1 MYDWL
6 LWLLW
11 LLFGAGIGTGI
22 AVLLGARYCRRAQ
35 DNWNE
40 TFERQA
46 EDIEMLRYTIR
57 EACYCLDRNDVS
69 KRRVKEFLRGAL
81 P

>member
-6 LWLLW
+6 LWPLWALLGTG
-11 LLFGAGIGTGI
+11 FGAGVT
-22 AVLLGARYCRRAQ
+22 VLLGARYCRRTQ

-40 TFERQA
+40 VFERQA

-57 EACYCLDRNDVS
+57 EACYCLDREDVS
-69 KRRVKEFLRGAL
+69 KRRVKEFLRAAL